1 MNNLMMAFLA
11 GENANANAN
20 AASTGGSM
28 LTMLI
33 PLAMLA
39 LVFYFFIY
47 RPQKKQE
54 KETADMRNSIELGDI
69 IVTAGGIIG
78 MVVKV
83 KDDMILIETG
93 GDRTKIQLQ
102 KWAVHSVIEK
112 ANEPEAKDTKEV
124 KSISTAKVK
133 DKEKKK

>member
-1 MNNLMMAFLA
+1 MNFMNFLMLD
-11 GENANANAN
+11 E
-20 AASTGGSM
+20 AAPETVSTGGSM

-39 LVFYFFIY
+39 IVFYFFIY

-54 KETADMRNSIELGDI
+54 KETSDMRNSIELGDV
-69 IVTAGGIIG
+69 IVTTGGIVA

-83 KDDMILIETG
+83 TDDMLLVETSG
-93 GDRTKIQLQ
+93 SRTKIQIQ

-112 ANEPEAKDTKEV
+112 ANEPEVKEV
-124 KSISTAKVK
+124 KDSKDNKRVSEAKM
-133 DKEKKK
+133 KK